1 LQVKSILA
9 ILNGQSVVLLAPTGS
24 GKSAIYIVA
33 IHLIRKHNPKGLL
46 LLSLPVNEVMKEKN
60 RDTMMKSVFVDM
72 AGHAVADEGEAA
84 DGEFS
89 VGLDEILTGEY
100 PVIIGHAESWESK
113 AGKKLVKKLRD
124 ERMIGLLAFDEVH
137 YNIIWGLDSSQGKGF
152 RPYMGT
158 GPVSLKAKARKVP
171 AIYMTA
177 TLTKAEVE
185 LMVVEFLIKNYV
197 IIASCPVLPNHL
209 FASVKRPEH
218 GFGSYADGP
227 NMEDMTNLMLE
238 PWIEEV
244 RQGLTPKRSLVFCKN
259 VDDCGPISEELNAQ
273 LTDEEKTSADIM
285 ESVEENPP
293 WVINWSEVGNVTKN
307 VIGKKDNI
315 SMWITTCLM
324 EMGLD
329 IDDVQVVIMV
339 RPPTRLHALI
349 QSWGRAGRLQKDGTR
364 KLVVCIVLWNNHDVA
379 SNIAGMTEEMAQ
391 FCKNKDG
398 RCLRE
403 LLAEYFY
410 CPETCL
416 PAVEKRLCCSV
427 CRAEESVN

>member
-1 LQVKSILA
+1 VKSILA
-9 ILNGQSVVLLAPTGS
+9 ILNGQSVVLMAPTGS

-33 IHLIRKHNPKGLL
+33 IFLLRKINPKAVL

-60 RDTMMKSVFVDM
+60 RDPLMKSVFVDM
-72 AGHAVADEGEAA
+72 AGRAVAEGDETG

-89 VGLDEILTGEY
+89 VDVDEILTGEY

-124 ERMIGLLAFDEVH
+124 ESMIGLLAFDEVH
-137 YNIIWGLDSSQGKGF
+137 YNVIWGLDSSQGKGF

-158 GPVSLKAKARKVP
+158 GPVSLKAKARKIP
-171 AIYMTA
+171 AVYMTA
-177 TLTKAEVE
+177 TLTKAEVD
-185 LMVVEFLIKNYV
+185 LMIDKFLIRNYV
-197 IIASCPVLPNHL
+197 VIASCPVLPNHL
-209 FASVKRPEH
+209 FISVKRPEH
-218 GFGSYADGP
+218 GFGSYAEGP
-227 NMEDMTNLMLE
+227 NMDDVMKLVLE

-244 RQGLTPKRSLVFCKN
+244 REGQTPKRSLVFCKN
-259 VDDCGPISEELNAQ
+259 VDDCGPIGEELNAQ
-273 LTDEEKTSADIM
+273 LMDEEKTPANII
-285 ESVEENPP
+285 ESVDDNLP
-293 WVINWSEVGNVTKN
+293 WVLNWSEVGNVTKN
-307 VIGKKDNI
+307 VMSKRKNI

-329 IDDVQVVIMV
+329 IEDVQVVIMV

-349 QSWGRAGRLQKDGTR
+349 QSWGRAGRLQKNGKR
-364 KLVVCIVLWNNHDVA
+364 KLVLCIVLWNNHDVA
-379 SNIAGMTEEMAQ
+379 SNIVGMTEEMSQ
-391 FCKNKDG
+391 FCKNPKN

-410 CPETCL
+410 SPENCL

-427 CRAEESVN
+427 CRAEESAN